1 MSIGGPS
8 IAVLYQHQA
17 AQKIRSTLAVYFAV
31 GAVFSLEGLAIA
43 GEISRAEVGL
53 AGLAIP
59 AIALGIA
66 LSVMIRR
73 RVRPDSI
80 RSGVLIV
87 CAASAIALLVRAAF

>member
-1 MSIGGPS
+1 M
-8 IAVLYQHQA
+8 A
-17 AQKIRSTLAVYFAV
+17 ASADTVDRVRVAVYASDPLTRS
-31 GAVFSLEGLAIA
+31 ALAA
-43 GEISRAEVGL
+43 LLVSRAEVGL